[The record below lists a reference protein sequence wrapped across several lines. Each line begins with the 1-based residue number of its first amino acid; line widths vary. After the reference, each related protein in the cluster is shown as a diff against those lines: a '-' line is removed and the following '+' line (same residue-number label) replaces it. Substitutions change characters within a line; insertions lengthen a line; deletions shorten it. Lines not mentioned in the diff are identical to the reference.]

1 MSDDKKRTLI
11 ERLFIEQGGRLRAFI
26 ARRIRR
32 KSDAEEL
39 AQEVYLRMLRVDLST
54 VDNLQ
59 GYLFTV
65 AHNLCRENALRE
77 RPLQGSLDVEDPK
90 VQDEFAQWPSFAA
103 ELDNEQR
110 VRRLREVLAQLS
122 PKCRAAVELKFWQGL
137 SYEEIAQRLEISTN
151 MVKKYLT
158 QALVHC
164 RRRMARLG

>member
-110 VRRLREVLAQLS
+110 VKRLREVLAQLS